1 MTTPQ
6 TIVPENFSTI
16 LTDFTNDLSL
26 VYPEFSFLWSKWNR
40 CQDLDEIRHVYE
52 YCVTVFPERFFDI
65 IYKNADIFDEAKSP
79 NMNICF
85 LPGVN
90 FRFLYNADGVSDK
103 TREAIW
109 RYLQLVLMTV
119 LGSVNKS
126 ADFKG
131 AANLFEAMNENE
143 LQEKLTET
151 MQEIGDF
158 FTNFADNEENR
169 GEEPNPEFKKT
180 MESMFEGCFNGTN
193 MDGSHDSDSDTDE
206 SERRGF
212 DPKKMFGSMP
222 NPETIH
228 NHLKGLLDGK
238 LGKMAKEF
246 TEEFT
251 SELEGMF
258 EGGVES
264 EGKTSKD
271 IMMEIVKNPQ
281 KMVSIFKKLAQKLQD
296 KMKNG
301 EISEEDLMKE
311 MTELMDKMKSLG
323 NEKEF
328 KEMMKNLTSSPF
340 MKMLQKNMGGAGGRI
355 DMGAVQRMQRSNA
368 MKDRLRQRFEAKQQ
382 AKALQAIQSTQ
393 TIQTKNEDK
402 PSNNG
407 KIIQKDAHHYVFK
420 IGEEEG
426 PEDKSDIPCPNPNPN
441 TSSEKKK
448 KNKKKQKNNIE

>member
-1 MTTPQ
+1 MSSPVS
-6 TIVPENFSTI
+6 VPENFSTI

-40 CQDLDEIRHVYE
+40 CQDTNEIRNVYE
-52 YCVTVFPERFFDI
+52 YCISIFPERFFDI
-65 IYKNADIFDEAKSP
+65 IYKNADIFDVEKST
-79 NMNICF
+79 NMNVSF

-90 FRFLYNADGVSDK
+90 FRLLYHADGVSDK

-126 ADFKG
+126 ADFGKT
-131 AANLFEAMNENE
+131 ANLFEAMDENE
-143 LQEKLTET
+143 LQEKLTAT

-158 FTNFADNEENR
+158 FTNFADKENAEGTENEC
-169 GEEPNPEFKKT
+169 GEGGKGAEGASTNEFKKT
-180 MESMFEGCFNGTN
+180 MESMFEGCFQAEPDNN
-193 MDGSHDSDSDTDE
+193 EEDEEDE
-206 SERRGF
+206 SRRGGF

-251 SELEGMF
+251 GELEGMF
-258 EGGVES
+258 EGGAES
-264 EGKTSKD
+264 DGKTSKD
-271 IMMEIVKNPQ
+271 IMMEIIKNPQ
-281 KMVSIFKKLAQKLQD
+281 KMVAIFKKLAQKLQD

-311 MTELMDKMKSLG
+311 MTELMEKMKSLG

-328 KEMMKNLTSSPF
+328 KDMMKSLTSSPF
-340 MKMLQKNMGGAGGRI
+340 MKMLQKNMGGLAGGGGRI
-355 DMGAVQRMQRSNA
+355 DMNAVHRMQKSNA
-368 MKDRLRQRFEAKQQ
+368 MKDRLRQRLEAKQQ
-382 AKALQAIQSTQ
+382 AQAQAQAQAKQGSITQ
-393 TIQTKNEDK
+393 T
-402 PSNNG
+402 
-407 KIIQKDAHHYVFK
+407 DAHHFVFK
-420 IGEEEG
+420 IGEES
-426 PEDKSDIPCPNPNPN
+426 EDKSDRPCPNP
-441 TSSEKKK
+441 TTTSEKKK
-448 KNKKKQKNNIE
+448 KNKKKH

>member
-1 MTTPQ
+1 MSTP
-6 TIVPENFSTI
+6 IVVPENFATI

-26 VYPEFSFLWSKWNR
+26 VYPEFGFLWSKWNH
-40 CQDLDEIRHVYE
+40 CQEPTEIRNVYE
-52 YCVTVFPERFFDI
+52 YCMSIYPERFFDI
-65 IYKNADIFDEAKSP
+65 IYKNSDIFDVEKSP
-79 NMNICF
+79 NMNVSF

-90 FRFLYNADGVSDK
+90 FRFLYHAEGVSDK

-126 ADFKG
+126 TDFGKT
-131 AANLFEAMNENE
+131 ANLFEAMDENE
-143 LQEKLTET
+143 LQEKLTAT

-158 FTNFADNEENR
+158 FTNFAEGAESAQ
-169 GEEPNPEFKKT
+169 GTEGAQGAEGASSNPDFKKT
-180 MESMFEGCFNGTN
+180 MESMFEGCFPNDN
-193 MDGSHDSDSDTDE
+193 QKDE
-206 SERRGF
+206 NDNDDDDADDERPNRGF

-251 SELEGMF
+251 GELEGMF
-258 EGGVES
+258 EGGAES

-271 IMMEIVKNPQ
+271 IMMDIIKNPQ
-281 KMVSIFKKLAQKLQD
+281 KMVAIFKKLAQKLQD

-328 KEMMKNLTSSPF
+328 KEMMKSLTSSPF
-340 MKMLQKNMGGAGGRI
+340 MKMLQKNMGGLAGGNGRI
-355 DMGAVQRMQRSNA
+355 DMNAVQRMQRANA
-368 MKDRLRQRFEAKQQ
+368 TKDRLRQRLEAKQQ
-382 AKALQAIQSTQ
+382 ARAEAQAQSQLFSQTPVEKAS
-393 TIQTKNEDK
+393 
-402 PSNNG
+402 
-407 KIIQKDAHHYVFK
+407 IIQKDAHHYVFK
-420 IGEEEG
+420 MGEES
-426 PEDKSDIPCPNPNPN
+426 EDKSDRPC
-441 TSSEKKK
+441 TTSEKKK
-448 KNKKKQKNNIE
+448 KNKKKH